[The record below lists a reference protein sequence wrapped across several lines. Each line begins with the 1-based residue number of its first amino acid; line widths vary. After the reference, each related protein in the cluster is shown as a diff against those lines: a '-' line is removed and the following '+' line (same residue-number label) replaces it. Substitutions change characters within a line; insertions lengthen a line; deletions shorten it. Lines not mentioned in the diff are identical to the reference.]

1 MHCLSR
7 MFLKGK
13 NRVLETTPDCPLA
26 AGRSVGA
33 FRDLSTLFNAV
44 CRDRF
49 LISPVG
55 LVSE

>member
-1 MHCLSR
+1 MDCLSH

-13 NRVLETTPDCPLA
+13 SRELVTTPDCPLA

-49 LISPVG
+49 LISPVR